1 MSLLVGIDEVG
12 IGPLAGPVMAAAV
25 LIEDGVVPG
34 VRDSKKMKEE
44 RRYELEKE
52 IRQKAQWVWVSRR
65 GPEDVNAHGLHW
77 CWRAV
82 LYELGNAAHRNWPDA
97 EILIDGPGTKE
108 WRGNLPFAKFIPEGD
123 DTVYQIAAASLVAK
137 AARDREMIGMA
148 ALYPAYGFDRN
159 KGYGTQEHLK
169 ALRSRGECPIHRNK
183 AVKSAIEDRVTKA
196 KRKWIC
202 RWDV

>member
-12 IGPLAGPVMAAAV
+12 IGPLAGPVVAAAV

-34 VRDSKKMKEE
+34 VRDSKKVKEE
-44 RRYELEKE
+44 RRYILADE
-52 IRQKAQWVWVSRR
+52 IERVAPWFYVARR
-65 GPEDVNAHGLHW
+65 GHEDVNAHGTMW

-82 LYELGNAAHRNWPDA
+82 LYEAAKEAHRVFPEM
-97 EILIDGPGTKE
+97 EILIDGPGKKE
-108 WRGNLPFAKFIPEGD
+108 WRGTLTYAKFVPLGD

-137 AARDREMIGMA
+137 AARDREMISMA

-159 KGYGTQEHLK
+159 KGYGTQEHLTS
-169 ALRSRGECPIHRNK
+169 LRSRGECPIHRSK
-183 AVKSAIEDRVTKA
+183 AVNSAIGEKVTKA

-202 RWDV
+202 RWDA